1 MSKHSILAAVVGLA
15 ALASPVV
22 ADAHCLRFDKVR
34 SEVVETVDG
43 TATFVRRAADR
54 TAKFG
59 DRIFGWIRCDK
70 HV

>member
-1 MSKHSILAAVVGLA
+1 MSKHSMLAGVVGLA
-15 ALASPVV
+15 VLASPVM

-34 SEVVETVDG
+34 SEIVGTVDG
-43 TATFVRRAADR
+43 TAGFVRRAADR

-59 DRIFGWIRCDK
+59 DRIFGWVRCDK